1 MWKYER
7 ASFQGNYFS
16 INEAICKPHPIQ
28 KPHPRII
35 VGGTGEK
42 YLLKIVAKHADT
54 YNHPFGSPLEIR
66 KKITVLK
73 EHCND
78 LRKSYND
85 IELSVLLP
93 CIIQE
98 SEKDV
103 LMRINKWKKKN
114 ENISAFLKRKSGS
127 YTIGTPEK
135 ILLGLQQYIDLGIT
149 HFILNFI
156 GIEEDMLHLFDSRVI
171 KKL

>member
-1 MWKYER
+1 
-7 ASFQGNYFS
+7 
-16 INEAICKPHPIQ
+16 
-28 KPHPRII
+28 
-35 VGGTGEK
+35 
-42 YLLKIVAKHADT
+42 
-54 YNHPFGSPLEIR
+54 
-66 KKITVLK
+66 
-73 EHCND
+73 

-93 CIIQE
+93 CIIKE

-103 LMRINKWKKKN
+103 IVEINKWKKKN
-114 ENISAFLKRKSGS
+114 GNISAFLERKSGG

-135 ILLGLQQYIDLGIT
+135 ILAGIQQYINLGIT

-156 GIEEDMLHLFDSRVI
+156 GLEEDTLHLFDSRVI